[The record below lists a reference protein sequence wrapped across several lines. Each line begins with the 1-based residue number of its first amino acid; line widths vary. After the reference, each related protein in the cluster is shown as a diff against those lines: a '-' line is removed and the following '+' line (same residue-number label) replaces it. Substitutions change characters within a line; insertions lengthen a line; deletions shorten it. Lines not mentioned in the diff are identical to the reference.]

1 MIHKLIFALLELA
14 IKRIFKGMRFIP
26 LLVQLIAYS
35 LLLLQTCKFL
45 NRKFTLIY
53 GMFELQ
59 EREQFSERLLM
70 ATALNDREIFFLK
83 GDGIRKVYLLIH

>member
-1 MIHKLIFALLELA
+1 MHYQNYA

-35 LLLLQTCKFL
+35 LLLLLMCKFL
-45 NRKFTLIY
+45 NRQFTFRY

-59 EREQFSERLLM
+59 EHEYFSERLLM
-70 ATALNDREIFFLK
+70 ATALNDNEKKKFKR
-83 GDGIRKVYLLIH
+83 RWHT